1 MILHIPL
8 FNKQTTP
15 IDGITLF
22 IFIFIWVKEP
32 SKQLIIHEQQ
42 HAKQW
47 LRQPFTFHF
56 RYFYQLFR
64 NRLKGMAW
72 KDAYRHISYEVD
84 ARKVAEFYSIE
95 SLTTHG
101 VNPQGEQL

>member
-8 FNKQTTP
+8 FSKQTTS

-47 LRQPFTFHF
+47 LRQPFTFHA
-56 RYFYQLFR
+56 RYFHELFK
-64 NRLKGMAW
+64 NRLSGKTL
-72 KDAYRHISYEVD
+72 KQSYLDISYEIE
-84 ARKVAEFYSIE
+84 ARKIASK
-95 SLTTHG
+95 
-101 VNPQGEQL
+101 Q